1 MEPKEELDRLVQLHD
16 DTEDKLCIAEGETY
30 LYLQEMLP
38 IELFLRTQWQSGQ
51 HLSWDYTTMVQEQH
65 RFRKL
70 PPSMSIQIS
79 RHFRYDCSRE
89 HTHAYFQLNYV
100 LEGTPAIHVG
110 QKVYK
115 AVPGDF
121 FLLAP
126 GVPHWIESF
135 ADDIIVLKVYIKY
148 STFENTFFRLL
159 DEKNVLTSFFRRV
172 LCGEDGEGNYICF
185 HTDAT
190 SFFRDTMLETYRLFM
205 NRVEY
210 REIIMECRITELFC
224 HLVRLC
230 MEPSYTSL
238 DTGEVAGV
246 GRVLAYMR
254 QHSETATL
262 EDTAAWS
269 GYSRNYLCRL
279 LRSGTG
285 QTFTEL
291 LNAMRIEKACQ
302 LLVRTDDPVTDIASR
317 VGYGTIKH
325 FYRVFHQVTDMTPGD
340 YRKAHRE
347 QWEYISQR

>member
-1 MEPKEELDRLVQLHD
+1 MEPREELDRLVKEHD
-16 DTEDKLCIAEGETY
+16 DREDELFLGEGETY

-38 IELFLRTQWQSGQ
+38 IEHFLRTQWQCG
-51 HLSWDYTTMVQEQH
+51 HVLSWDYAGMVQEST

-70 PPSMSIQIS
+70 PPSMNIQIS
-79 RHFRYDCSRE
+79 RHFRYDCGRE
-89 HTHAYFQLNYV
+89 HSHAYFQLNYV
-100 LEGTPAIHVG
+100 VAGAPVMHVG
-110 QKVYK
+110 HKSYQ
-115 AVPGDF
+115 AAPGDF

-135 ADDIIVLKVYIKY
+135 ADDILALKVYIKY

-159 DEKNVLTSFFRRV
+159 GEKNVLTSFFRRV
-172 LCGEDGEGNYICF
+172 LYGEDGEGNYICF
-185 HTDAT
+185 HTDPT

-230 MEPSYTSL
+230 MEPSHTSL

-246 GRVLAYMR
+246 GKVLAYIR
-254 QHSETATL
+254 QHSDTATL

-279 LRSGTG
+279 LRNGTG
-285 QTFTEL
+285 KTFTEL

-302 LLVRTDDPVTDIASR
+302 LLVRTDDSVMDIASR

-325 FYRVFHQVTDMTPGD
+325 FYRVFHQLTDKTPGE
-340 YRKAHRE
+340 YRRE
-347 QWEYISQR
+347 NRETMKI